1 MARLAILAGAVLL
14 TACSGD
20 AAPPPVVRVDRGTV
34 ATTVTASGSL
44 VAITEQNLGFAEG
57 GRLAE
62 VLVSVGDRVQTGDV
76 LARLEDFALEQAL
89 ERARA
94 QLDQAR
100 ANLAKIENG
109 NSVEAAQASLD
120 QAREILGATQ
130 DQVDATN
137 AANDVATE
145 RARVQLDFDR
155 DQLDRAQDRLAADEA
170 GCSSPPPTT
179 TSSSGLLAGTE
190 QTAPTPAPDPE
201 CEAIAADETA
211 VQQARGAVIA
221 SETAL
226 RTAEQREHVD
236 EAEALRA
243 ALPPDVYVW
252 VNAYKRA
259 PAYYDDTTLARLMA
273 VDPLFGWNN
282 VRHQSRGHACRA
294 GHSVLSV
301 DGDGN
306 ARRCHFTDA
315 PRGNLY
321 DGSLRLDDAPAPCP
335 NATCGCH
342 IGYVHLERLRL
353 DRVFGDGLL
362 ERIPNAPLSRSDAAR
377 ASGASDR
384 RG

>member
-1 MARLAILAGAVLL
+1 MALSLLYRGPLSSCNYACEYCPFAKRKESPVELARDRDALDRFVSWVEARRDETSVFFTPWGEALVRRRYRDAIVRLSHLPHL
-14 TACSGD
+14 
-20 AAPPPVVRVDRGTV
+20 RR
-34 ATTVTASGSL
+34 
-44 VAITEQNLGFAEG
+44 VAIQTNLHAPLDFLREAA
-57 GRLAE
+57 RDRVALWCTYHPDQTSRARFLARCE
-62 VLVSVGDRVQTGDV
+62 ALREMHVRFSVGVV
-76 LARLEDFALEQAL
+76 
-89 ERARA
+89 
-94 QLDQAR
+94 
-100 ANLAKIENG
+100 
-109 NSVEAAQASLD
+109 
-120 QAREILGATQ
+120 
-130 DQVDATN
+130 
-137 AANDVATE
+137 
-145 RARVQLDFDR
+145 
-155 DQLDRAQDRLAADEA
+155 
-170 GCSSPPPTT
+170 
-179 TSSSGLLAGTE
+179 GL
-190 QTAPTPAPDPE
+190 
-201 CEAIAADETA
+201 
-211 VQQARGAVIA
+211 
-221 SETAL
+221 
-226 RTAEQREHVD
+226 REHVD

-259 PAYYDDTTLARLMA
+259 PAYYDDATLARLMA

-282 VRHQSRGHACRA
+282 VRHPSRGHACRA